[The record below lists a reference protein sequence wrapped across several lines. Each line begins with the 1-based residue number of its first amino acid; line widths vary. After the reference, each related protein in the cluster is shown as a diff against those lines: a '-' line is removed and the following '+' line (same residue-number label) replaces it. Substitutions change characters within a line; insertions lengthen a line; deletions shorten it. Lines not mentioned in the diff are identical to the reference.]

1 MDISTNLFATLLL
14 FCVSVKFEL
23 AIQFSPLRFTF
34 LCVSLCGTCFDMGV
48 ESRDGG
54 VYNRPGHASLKVT
67 SSITTD
73 PGTVIEQRHAGG
85 SVSFNVKKM
94 QLTS

>member
-1 MDISTNLFATLLL
+1 MRLTLWN
-14 FCVSVKFEL
+14 
-23 AIQFSPLRFTF
+23 
-34 LCVSLCGTCFDMGV
+34 CFDMGV

-73 PGTVIEQRHAGG
+73 PGTVFEQRHAGG
-85 SVSFNVKKM
+85 SVSFNVKNAINFINY
-94 QLTS
+94 TSLKRSKTQASYQSRLYITPGIN